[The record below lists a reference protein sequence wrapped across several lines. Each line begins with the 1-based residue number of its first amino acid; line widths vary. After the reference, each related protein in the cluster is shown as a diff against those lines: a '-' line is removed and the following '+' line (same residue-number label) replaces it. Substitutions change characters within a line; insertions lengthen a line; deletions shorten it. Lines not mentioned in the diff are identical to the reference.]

1 MNDYTLRTFRTFA
14 TKQLEAV
21 SPTPD
26 LDVQVL
32 LQHAMHYDK
41 TQLLLFLDNHIP
53 DDKLEWLYH
62 ALDQR
67 ETGLP
72 VAYITGHKEFYG
84 FDFFVS
90 PAVLIPKPD
99 TEILVERALELILEK
114 MEDSSN
120 EEPLK
125 ICDMCTGSGCIGIS
139 VLKTLYAVDKIPVEK
154 LPQITMVDISAPA
167 LEIAKKNVASLLP
180 EKSLVEKITFIQS
193 DLFEKV
199 EEQFDLIL
207 ANPPYVPSNMVDELL
222 ADGRNEPR
230 LALDGDIAEEDNTG
244 VGALRQAQE
253 TQVETT
259 SDGTSI
265 IKKLILEACE
275 HLAFN
280 ATILLE
286 TGEYNALQ
294 TAEFARGQ
302 GFETQIHTDL
312 EGEYRNVELTK

>member
-14 TKQLEAV
+14 TKQLEGV

-53 DDKLEWLYH
+53 DDKLEWLYY

-84 FDFFVS
+84 FDFYVT
-90 PAVLIPKPD
+90 PQVLIPKPD

-139 VLKTLYAVDKIPVEK
+139 VLKTLYAVDKLPVEK
-154 LPQITMVDISAPA
+154 LPQITMVDISEPA
-167 LEIAKKNVASLLP
+167 LEVAKKNVASLLP
-180 EKSLVEKITFIQS
+180 EKTLVEKFTFIQS
-193 DLFEKV
+193 DLFDKV
-199 EEQFDLIL
+199 EGQFDLIL

-230 LALDGDIAEEDNTG
+230 LALDGDA
-244 VGALRQAQE
+244 
-253 TQVETT
+253 
-259 SDGTSI
+259 DGTAL

-280 ATILLE
+280 ATILME

-294 TAEFARGQ
+294 TAEFARSQ
-302 GFETQIHTDL
+302 GFTTQIHTDL
-312 EGEYRNVELTK
+312 EGDYRNVELTK

>member
-1 MNDYTLRTFRTFA
+1 MEKYTLRTFRTFA
-14 TKQLEAV
+14 TKQLESV
-21 SPTPD
+21 SSTPD

-41 TQLLLFLDNHIP
+41 TQVLLFSDNHIP
-53 DDKLEWLYH
+53 DDKLEWLYN
-62 ALDQR
+62 ALEQR
-67 ETGLP
+67 ESGLP

-84 FDFFVS
+84 FDFFVT
-90 PAVLIPKPD
+90 PQVLIPKPD

-120 EEPLK
+120 SEPLQ

-154 LPQITMVDISAPA
+154 LPQITMVDISEPA
-167 LEIAKKNVASLLP
+167 LEVARKNVATLLP
-180 EKSLVEKITFIQS
+180 EQSLVEKFTFINS

-199 EEQFDLIL
+199 EGHFDLIL
-207 ANPPYVPSNMVDELL
+207 ANPPYVPTSMVDELL
-222 ADGRNEPR
+222 TDGRNEPR
-230 LALDGDIAEEDNTG
+230 LALDGDA
-244 VGALRQAQE
+244 
-253 TQVETT
+253 
-259 SDGTSI
+259 DGTAL
-265 IKKLILEACE
+265 IKKLIIQSCE

-280 ATILLE
+280 ATILME

-294 TAEFARGQ
+294 TAEFAKFQ
-302 GFETQIHTDL
+302 GFSAQVHTDL